1 MAPLGTVPGEAG
13 QEEALWS
20 AELSLPL
27 PPFLV
32 GPHAADG
39 FSFLQFKCHHPTSLF
54 ENLPWLLM
62 AVS

>member
-27 PPFLV
+27 PPR
-32 GPHAADG
+32 PA
-39 FSFLQFKCHHPTSLF
+39 SLQREPGSWILEAGTGVLRFKG
-54 ENLPWLLM
+54 
-62 AVS
+62 